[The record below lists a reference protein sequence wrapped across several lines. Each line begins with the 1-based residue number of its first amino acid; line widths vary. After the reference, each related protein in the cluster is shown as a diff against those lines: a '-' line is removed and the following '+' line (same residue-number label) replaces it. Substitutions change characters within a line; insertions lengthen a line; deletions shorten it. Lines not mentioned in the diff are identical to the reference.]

1 LPKKIGVKNKLAP
14 FKQKLN
20 NSSFKNIDFL
30 HPITFQRLR
39 QNQYNYKSKLKYDS
53 VHLYDRNIHN
63 SIVVQLLRPF
73 ILKKKL
79 KNLNNFFF
87 IFIVNKDG
95 LEALKTKSRFS
106 VANTSKKINPLEAV
120 WRVWSGY
127 IDEALIIYIELL

>member
-95 LEALKTKSRFS
+95 LEALKKQRAAFLSLIRQ
-106 VANTSKKINPLEAV
+106 KKTTPWKLA
-120 WRVWSGY
+120 WKPR
-127 IDEALIIYIELL
+127 